1 MENNNEIKNLLGTFA
16 ASDVAKLAQKFSET
30 AYLEAIKPKE
40 LQNRA
45 VVEGNYNGAIRM
57 TNLLIESGYWKKS
70 VILGG

>member
-1 MENNNEIKNLLGTFA
+1 MENNNDIKNLLWTFA

-40 LQNRA
+40 LQNQEVISFAYKRA
-45 VVEGNYNGAIRM
+45 KRL
-57 TNLLIESGYWKKS
+57 TNRLVNAGYWKKS